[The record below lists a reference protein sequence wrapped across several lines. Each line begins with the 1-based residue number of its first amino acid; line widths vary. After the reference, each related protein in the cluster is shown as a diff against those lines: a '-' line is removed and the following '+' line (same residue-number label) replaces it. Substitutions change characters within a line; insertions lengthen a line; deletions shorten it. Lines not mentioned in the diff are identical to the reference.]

1 MAHADLKYHGKLG
14 FVELSSF
21 LLYVIRLTVDWLCLK
36 LKLSNTLLEDIVCV

>member
-21 LLYVIRLTVDWLCLK
+21 LFYLIRLTVDWLCLK
-36 LKLSNTLLEDIVCV
+36 LKLSNALVEDIVCV